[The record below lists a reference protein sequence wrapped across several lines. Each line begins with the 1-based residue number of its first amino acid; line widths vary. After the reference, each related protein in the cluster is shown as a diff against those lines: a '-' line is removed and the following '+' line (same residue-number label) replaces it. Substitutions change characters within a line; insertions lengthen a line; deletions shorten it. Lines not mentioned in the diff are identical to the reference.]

1 MQVKVIMNWD
11 IRQGR
16 SEEYFEFVVREFA
29 PALQKIGFRTTE
41 AWYTAYGNRPQI
53 MMAAI
58 ADNVT
63 QMRKL
68 LNSPE
73 WKDLHVKLQQFVTN
87 YSQKIVR
94 ATPFFPLT

>member
-1 MQVKVIMNWD
+1 MQVKVIMSWD

-29 PALQKIGFRTTE
+29 PSLQKIGLRTTE

-58 ADNVT
+58 ADT
-63 QMRKL
+63 LPQMKKM

-73 WKDLHVKLQQFVTN
+73 WKELHGKLQQFVLN

-94 ATPFFPLT
+94 ATPFFPLS